1 MNKSLETSLSSSQ
14 GGIKNSG
21 LLANSNCRLEMLL
34 ILCVLLTLQKCKE
47 YYLAS
52 TILAT
57 ENWNSKSREVFQT
70 IDQIL
75 SAAQTLQALTF
86 KNFFLSNQWISF
98 QFLKTNL
105 NISTNLICS
114 GSKGSSELFRGV
126 GWVLAFI
133 SSDFLIGLWIIM
145 MRCFNDFF
153 CLLFWALKKREL
165 GVRQNNAGFV

>member
-1 MNKSLETSLSSSQ
+1 MLIFNICRRGLTPSLIKKSWTVFTRYGRYATAKWSSTQ
-14 GGIKNSG
+14 DIQTFE
-21 LLANSNCRLEMLL
+21 LLWSYSMC
-34 ILCVLLTLQKCKE
+34 
-47 YYLAS
+47 S
-52 TILAT
+52 
-57 ENWNSKSREVFQT
+57 
-70 IDQIL
+70 
-75 SAAQTLQALTF
+75 
-86 KNFFLSNQWISF
+86 NFFKDAESHTGWKTNSSFPSGKSNDRV
-98 QFLKTNL
+98 LGKVLNL

-145 MRCFNDFF
+145 MRWFNDFF